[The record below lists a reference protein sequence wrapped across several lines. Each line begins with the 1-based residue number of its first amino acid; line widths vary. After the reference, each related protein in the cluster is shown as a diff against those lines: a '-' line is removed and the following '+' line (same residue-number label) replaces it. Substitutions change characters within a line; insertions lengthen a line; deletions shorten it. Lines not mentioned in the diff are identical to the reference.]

1 MVFYGQLSRMTVYYL
16 LDAEVVP
23 DGLKLLFFN
32 QQTSNLEE
40 MLDEDYRP
48 YFFVPHPLSKADEN
62 IVDELGLNTEAVE
75 KKELFSDQLVK
86 VTKVELRG
94 YSDPKE
100 TSEKFE
106 NAWEGEVP
114 YVLGYMYDHG
124 LVFGAQHVVHG
135 DKVHPIPEM
144 PEDIKVRFD
153 TKFSHTRKA
162 DPSKYQL
169 LKRLSALCSQPIPE
183 IPPGMLGIDGKINRE
198 QYYLAFIL
206 SRVGNLPVPQTY
218 SDREVSTWKA
228 VRSILHDYYRRNN
241 ILIPTSEELRRGE
254 KRRRIKGALTFP
266 PEPGI
271 HFNTVV
277 TDFES
282 LYPSLIDVRNLSH
295 ETIDCSH
302 IGCHRNKVPG
312 LEHHVCQRR
321 RGIYSVLIGSI
332 RDLRIRWF
340 KPLAGNPSVSPEQRR
355 LAQATSQL
363 LKFMLVLSY
372 GVTVRMHGLARPSLG
387 ECITAYGRHSL
398 QTALDMAKACGLHSV
413 YGDTDSL
420 FFADPLEKQ
429 LEWLI
434 KAVKERLRLDLAVDV
449 RYSICVLPKA
459 MKAYFGIRTDG
470 TPDIKGLT
478 AIKSNSPVYI
488 QKVFRNCVQEMADV
502 KNYADYE
509 DAKGRIKKVVRNA
522 IEELMTGKVSLKDLE
537 YQVRIHEDPME
548 KIGEKTLHQPYQ
560 CAVQQIDSGRTVN
573 KGDTVRFVKV
583 TPFLYKG
590 KTFTVKPT
598 GSVKGFAQIN
608 VQDYIRN
615 LRTSLNQTLKPMNI
629 SFVEEE
635 KNTVMT
641 DFL

>member
-1 MVFYGQLSRMTVYYL
+1 MTVYYL
-16 LDAEVVP
+16 LDADVVP

-40 MLDEDYRP
+40 MLDKDYRP

-62 IVDELGLNTEAVE
+62 IVDELGLSTKAVE

-135 DKVHPIPEM
+135 DKVQPILEM

-153 TKFSHTRKA
+153 SKFSHTREA
-162 DPSKYQL
+162 DPSKYEL

-228 VRSILHDYYRRNN
+228 VRSILHDYYRRSN

-254 KRRRIKGALTFP
+254 KKRRIKGALTFP

-295 ETIDCSH
+295 ETIDCPH
-302 IGCHRNKVPG
+302 IDCHRNKVPG

-372 GVTVRMHGLARPSLG
+372 GSLSECTVLHGLL
-387 ECITAYGRHSL
+387 
-398 QTALDMAKACGLHSV
+398 
-413 YGDTDSL
+413 
-420 FFADPLEKQ
+420 
-429 LEWLI
+429 
-434 KAVKERLRLDLAVDV
+434 
-449 RYSICVLPKA
+449 
-459 MKAYFGIRTDG
+459 
-470 TPDIKGLT
+470 
-478 AIKSNSPVYI
+478 
-488 QKVFRNCVQEMADV
+488 
-502 KNYADYE
+502 
-509 DAKGRIKKVVRNA
+509 
-522 IEELMTGKVSLKDLE
+522 
-537 YQVRIHEDPME
+537 
-548 KIGEKTLHQPYQ
+548 
-560 CAVQQIDSGRTVN
+560 
-573 KGDTVRFVKV
+573 
-583 TPFLYKG
+583 
-590 KTFTVKPT
+590 
-598 GSVKGFAQIN
+598 
-608 VQDYIRN
+608 
-615 LRTSLNQTLKPMNI
+615 
-629 SFVEEE
+629 
-635 KNTVMT
+635 
-641 DFL
+641 

>member
-1 MVFYGQLSRMTVYYL
+1 MTVYYL
-16 LDAEVVP
+16 LGAEVVP

-48 YFFVPHPLSKADEN
+48 YFFVPHPLSKADEK
-62 IVDELGLNTEAVE
+62 IVDEFGLNTEAVE

-135 DKVHPIPEM
+135 DKVHPILEM
-144 PEDIKVRFD
+144 SEDIKVRFD
-153 TKFSHTRKA
+153 SKFSHTREV
-162 DPSKYQL
+162 DPSKYEL

-228 VRSILHDYYRRNN
+228 VRSILHDYYRRSN

-254 KRRRIKGALTFP
+254 KKRRIKGALTFP

-295 ETIDCSH
+295 ETIDCPH
-302 IGCHRNKVPG
+302 IDCHRNKVPG

-340 KPLAGNPSVSPEQRR
+340 KPLAGNPSVSPERRR

-398 QTALDMAKACGLHSV
+398 QTTLDMAKACGLHSV

-478 AIKSNSPVYI
+478 AIKSNSPIYI

-502 KNYADYE
+502 KNNADYE

-522 IEELMTGKVSLKDLE
+522 IEELMTGKVSPKDLE

-590 KTFTVKPT
+590 RTFTVKPT
-598 GSVKGFAQIN
+598 ESVKGFTQIN